1 MSAIQFESKRN
12 LIFAFDA
19 VKAQQQP
26 PLDLMLPEKQSTN
39 AVKYSRLRTRMPKIV
54 SGPPKSLCLPHLLEL
69 DISAAL
75 IVRQESPWDTYT
87 PAITYDVAG
96 PVIIA
101 ARRTRPSRVVAFRK
115 FRRKDAR
122 RLVDRFGRL
131 EHANVVYVRECY
143 IDGDSMFALGD
154 DLPLTL
160 AHIVSCVDLYPTEV
174 QLGSILS
181 QTLDGAWY
189 LAASGLSHQSFSCCK
204 ILFGLDGI
212 VKIACWDY
220 CVDCAPGQ
228 AEAAYLAALPSLTMR
243 LMQKF
248 DKEGGVAGV
257 DDLERWPVD
266 SNAVRFLSATATTV
280 SIESLKEQ
288 PLVATKYCSASDLVI
303 LARTVLL
310 ASQVPCTYEL

>member
-1 MSAIQFESKRN
+1 MSASQFESN
-12 LIFAFDA
+12 LIFDFDA
-19 VKAQQQP
+19 IKAQQQLP
-26 PLDLMLPEKQSTN
+26 PNFIFQGKQSTC

-101 ARRTRPSRVVAFRK
+101 ARRTRPSRVVALRK
-115 FRRKDAR
+115 YRKEDAK
-122 RLVDRFGRL
+122 RLIDRFGRL
-131 EHANVVYVRECY
+131 EHANIVCVRECY
-143 IDGDSMFALGD
+143 IDSDFMFALGD

-160 AHIVSCVDLYPTEV
+160 AHIVSCAGLYPTEV
-174 QLGSILS
+174 QLGAILS

-189 LAASGLSHQSFSCCK
+189 LAASGLSHQSFSCCR
-204 ILFGLDGI
+204 ILLGLDGM
-212 VKIACWDY
+212 VKIACWDN
-220 CVDCAPGQ
+220 CVDCTPGQ
-228 AEAAYLAALPSLTMR
+228 AEAAYLAALPSITTR

-248 DKEGGVAGV
+248 DKEEGVAGV
-257 DDLERWPVD
+257 DDLDRWSVD
-266 SNAVRFLSATATTV
+266 SDAVRFLSATATTV
-280 SIESLKEQ
+280 SIDSLKEQ
-288 PLVATKYCSASDLVI
+288 PLVATKHRPASDLVI

-310 ASQVPCTYEL
+310 SSQVPCTYES

>member
-12 LIFAFDA
+12 LIS
-19 VKAQQQP
+19 QQQP

-39 AVKYSRLRTRMPKIV
+39 AVKYSRLRTRMSKIV
-54 SGPPKSLCLPHLLEL
+54 CGPPKSLCLPHLLEL
-69 DISAAL
+69 DDIAAAL

-87 PAITYDVAG
+87 PTITYDVAG

-115 FRRKDAR
+115 FRRQDAK

-131 EHANVVYVRECY
+131 EHANVVCVRECY
-143 IDGDSMFALGD
+143 IDGDSVFAPGD

-160 AHIVSCVDLYPTEV
+160 AHIVSCVDLYPTEE

-189 LAASGLSHQSFSCCK
+189 LAASGLSNQSFSCCK
-204 ILFGLDGI
+204 ILLGLGGI

-228 AEAAYLAALPSLTMR
+228 AEAAYLAALPSLTMQ

-248 DKEGGVAGV
+248 DKEEGVAGV
-257 DDLERWPVD
+257 DDLERWPVN

-280 SIESLKEQ
+280 SIESLKE
-288 PLVATKYCSASDLVI
+288 PLVATKNCSASDLVI

-310 ASQVPCTYEL
+310 ASQVPCTYGL